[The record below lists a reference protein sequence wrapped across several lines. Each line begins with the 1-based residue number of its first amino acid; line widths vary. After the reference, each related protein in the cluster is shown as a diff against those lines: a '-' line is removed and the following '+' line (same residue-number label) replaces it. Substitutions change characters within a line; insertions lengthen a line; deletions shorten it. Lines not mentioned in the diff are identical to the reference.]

1 MSRRFTSFCR
11 LMLTSTAA
19 MQINAYLSC
28 WLPDMNFISRCK
40 HTTTTTSVEMNATLR
55 LQISVGLVD
64 ALQGTLNLFP
74 NKNIVNFQTLFLRVN
89 KSVFS

>member
-1 MSRRFTSFCR
+1 
-11 LMLTSTAA
+11 
-19 MQINAYLSC
+19 
-28 WLPDMNFISRCK
+28 
-40 HTTTTTSVEMNATLR
+40 MNATLR